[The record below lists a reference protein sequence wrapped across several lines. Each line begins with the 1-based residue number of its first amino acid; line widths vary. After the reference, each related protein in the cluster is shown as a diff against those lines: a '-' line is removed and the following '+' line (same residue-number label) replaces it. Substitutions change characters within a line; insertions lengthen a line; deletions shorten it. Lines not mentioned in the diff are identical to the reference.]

1 MKTFL
6 IDSISAITAEMA
18 GQIVVSGSH
27 GGISAAHLALAHPPA
42 LAIFNDAGMGLDDA
56 GVRGLQVLDAAG
68 VAAIVVSHNTAH
80 IGEAASTLETG
91 IVSAVN
97 GVASQSG
104 LLTGQSCRAA
114 ISFFLK
120 RPLDKG

>member
-27 GGISAAHLALAHPPA
+27 GGISAAHLALAHAPA

-56 GVRGLQVLDAAG
+56 GIRALALLEVEG
-68 VAAIVVSHNTAH
+68 VAAATVGHDSAR
-80 IGEAASTLETG
+80 IGEAQSTLQTG
-91 IVSAVN
+91 VISAIN
-97 GVASQSG
+97 PLAASRRISP
-104 LLTGQSCRAA
+104 GQTCKLA
-114 ISFFLK
+114 ISLFSEVPSEL
-120 RPLDKG
+120 G